1 MRGWSRKVIALIALA
16 VFLASFGASGFSS
29 ARLAHDLDHDGQTV
43 GSDHYHLPPLS
54 IDGNSDPEPL
64 SDVEHRLLHAVSNCE
79 PFPGSAITILMEPY
93 ARTIPTLSSLSA
105 LPPVEPESPFRP
117 PRTPTL
123 I

>member
-43 GSDHYHLPPLS
+43 GSDHYHSPPLS

-64 SDVEHRLLHAVSNCE
+64 SDVEHRLLHAVSVCE
-79 PFPGSAITILMEPY
+79 PFPGSTIPMFWGAR
-93 ARTIPTLSSLSA
+93 ARTILALSGSPV
-105 LPPVEPESPFRP
+105 LPPVEPEPPFRP
-117 PRTPTL
+117 PRTVTL